1 MISDEIIA
9 KMKKIKVLIMDVDGT
24 LTDAKT
30 YYSKNGEELKSFN
43 IRDGMGIVLWHKNGL
58 KSAILTS
65 ESSEIVTKRG
75 EKLNISKI
83 LLGSKQKKE
92 DTLSLAE
99 YFNCNLDEIAYIGDD
114 VNDYHSMQIC
124 GLSACPSDSIQSIKN
139 IADLILE
146 NKGGNGAVRELIDCI
161 LVAKSK
167 PIILEEKW

>member
-58 KSAILTS
+58 KSAIITS

-99 YFNCNLDEIAYIGDD
+99 N
-114 VNDYHSMQIC
+114 
-124 GLSACPSDSIQSIKN
+124 SAF
-139 IADLILE
+139 
-146 NKGGNGAVRELIDCI
+146 
-161 LVAKSK
+161 
-167 PIILEEKW
+167 W